1 MSAEA
6 CANTVGAVFPLLAAI
21 IAVAHSLSSPPR
33 SASCADTVTGT
44 LGRIAER
51 IYAQAES
58 GPNVRDS
65 VRRLEDSAALADAV
79 TRRDRRATLRA
90 LRPLL
95 KHQIR
100 RVVIRD
106 ARGRVLASIGHAP
119 ALAPVRGRLR
129 HAAGTYVLSTATDA
143 EIAGITRAITGATV
157 SLTKIGVRPFR
168 ERLRFSF
175 GGERFP
181 GGRLRITLAPR
192 AATADACRATRAQ
205 TVAATIGSV
214 GERLYRTE
222 ASGASTQRVLR
233 HVAADAP
240 FRQAVVDDQP
250 QALWDA
256 VVRFFRTRWMHVVRI
271 RATMADGRL
280 VNDVGGPYVLA
291 PASRTLYGA
300 GHRRIGRVTLSVQDD
315 TGFIKLMH
323 RFTGAEVVL
332 RTPRGV
338 VPGSAPNPPPPGP
351 HWQRF
356 TFTGRAFPTGP
367 LTITLLAPV

>member
-1 MSAEA
+1 
-6 CANTVGAVFPLLAAI
+6 VFPLLAAI
-21 IAVAHSLSSPPR
+21 IAVAHSLSPPPR
-33 SASCADTVTGT
+33 SASCADTVTST

-65 VRRLEDSAALADAV
+65 VRRLEDSTALAAAV
-79 TRRDRRATLRA
+79 ASGDRRATLRA
-90 LRPLL
+90 LQPLL

-100 RVVIRD
+100 RLIIRD
-106 ARGRVLASIGHAP
+106 TRGHVLASIGHAP
-119 ALAPVRGRLR
+119 ALAPVRGTLR
-129 HAAGTYVLSTATDA
+129 DGAGTYVLSTATDA
-143 EIAGITRAITGATV
+143 EIAGITRSVTGIAVSLHAGARAGHGFSFTGRRFPSGPLTISLATGA
-157 SLTKIGVRPFR
+157 
-168 ERLRFSF
+168 
-175 GGERFP
+175 
-181 GGRLRITLAPR
+181 R
-192 AATADACRATRAQ
+192 AASACGATRAQ
-205 TVAATIGSV
+205 TVAATIGAV

-233 HVAADAP
+233 HVAADAR
-240 FRQAVVDDQP
+240 FRRAVVDDQP

-256 VVRFFRTRWMHVVRI
+256 IVRFFRTRWMHVVRI

-315 TGFIKLMH
+315 SGYTKLMH
-323 RFTGAEVVL
+323 RFTGAEVIL
-332 RTPRGV
+332 RTPHGV
-338 VPGSAPNPPPPGP
+338 VPGSATNPPAPGP
-351 HWQRF
+351 RWQRF

-367 LTITLLAPV
+367 LTITLMAPV